1 MTQPTSRT
9 TFKDYCKRKLGHPVV
24 ELNLDDDQIEDAI
37 DDAVQY
43 FQEYHYDG
51 THPEF
56 VKKQITAST
65 QKLAG
70 SPTGTFTSGETIEGS
85 SSGIRA
91 TFHEYHSANTTIR
104 FQSPTTKNNSNAEA
118 VGDGNTYYR
127 DITTTW
133 TASETITG
141 LSSGAT
147 ATVHSSTTQTF
158 GDIDNHYV
166 TLDESYI
173 GITGVIPFSD
183 NLSGST
189 NMFSVNYQYALND
202 LYTMGTAG
210 DMRNYVFTQQY
221 LSMIQNLFSGLPR
234 FRFNKHRDRLY
245 LDIDWSGD
253 LKIDDF

>member
-1 MTQPTSRT
+1 MTQPTTRA
-9 TFKDYCKRKLGHPVV
+9 TFKEYCKRKLGHPVV
-24 ELNLDDDQIEDAI
+24 ELNLDDDQIEDTI
-37 DDAVQY
+37 DDAVSY
-43 FQEYHYDG
+43 WQEYHYDG

-65 QKLAG
+65 QLLAS
-70 SPTGTFTSGETIEGS
+70 SPSGTFSAGETIEGGT
-85 SSGIRA
+85 SGLRA

-104 FQSPTTKNNSNAEA
+104 YQKPETKNNSNAEG

-141 LSSGAT
+141 LTSGAT
-147 ATVHSSTTQTF
+147 ATVHATTTRTS
-158 GDIDNHYV
+158 GDIDNFYV
-166 TLDESYI
+166 QLDESYI
-173 GITGVIPFSD
+173 GIIGVIPFTE

-202 LYTMGTAG
+202 LYTMGAAG
-210 DMRNYVFTQQY
+210 DMKNYVFTQQY

-245 LDIDWSGD
+245 LDID
-253 LKIDDF
+253 